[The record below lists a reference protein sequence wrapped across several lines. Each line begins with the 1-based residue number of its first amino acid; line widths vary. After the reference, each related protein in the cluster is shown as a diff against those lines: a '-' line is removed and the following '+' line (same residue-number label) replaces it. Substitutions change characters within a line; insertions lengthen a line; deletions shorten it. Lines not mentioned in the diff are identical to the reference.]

1 MARVPWRFNNYDW
14 SINPEKDSGWN
25 YEDVMPESVAIGAGR
40 STFQYGGTKS
50 GRRQISGW
58 LYGPSA
64 LDQYNRMKA
73 WKQARTKST
82 LVDHLGN
89 VSTARFAKFEAE
101 AVQSATEW
109 KLGRATWRYSAELI
123 EE

>member
-1 MARVPWRFNNYDW
+1 MRVPWKFGDYEW
-14 SINPEKDSGWN
+14 AVNPEKDGSWV
-25 YEDVMPESVAIGAGR
+25 YEDVMPESVGIGAPR

-58 LYGPSA
+58 LYGDSA
-64 LDQYNRMKA
+64 LDQYNRMRGWKA
-73 WKQARTKST
+73 SRIKAT

-89 VSTARFAKFEAE
+89 STTARLSKFEAE
-101 AVQSATEW
+101 AVQSNTEW
-109 KLGRATWRYSAELI
+109 KLGRATWRYNAEFT